1 MKKQACRSWCC
12 VLSKGPI
19 WRLFAASPG
28 SVSCKEGYR
37 WGQGARNH
45 MKQLRLSLLG
55 FGTVG
60 RWLAEALHLRQAWLQ
75 KELDVVMTIVSVAT
89 AHHGFIYRG
98 DGLDIPTLL
107 ELADTRQP
115 LTAHPGVTHW
125 ANILEGLQA
134 TGGDVLAEA
143 TGATL
148 RSGEPG
154 LSYIRAALAHG
165 MHVVTSSKGPM
176 ALAGLDLL
184 FLARAQAVQLRM
196 ESTVMSGTPVLSTIR
211 EGMAGMNIRAIRG
224 LLNGTVNSILSAMA
238 LGRTYAEALAEAQA
252 LGYAESDPTDDVEG
266 DDAVAK
272 TLILATVTFGRA
284 LTPEQVVR
292 RGITTLTREQ
302 MQQALDQG
310 KCIKHVSSL
319 RLLSADGTEVSRAT
333 ANSGSIPTRLEAR
346 VEPQA
351 LPLSDPLA
359 RIDGLLNAI
368 VIQTDTPAE
377 VTVIGPGAGRFQAG
391 QGMLADLIAIAKSR

>member
-1 MKKQACRSWCC
+1 
-12 VLSKGPI
+12 
-19 WRLFAASPG
+19 
-28 SVSCKEGYR
+28 
-37 WGQGARNH
+37 

-75 KELDVVMTIVSVAT
+75 QELDVVMTIVSVAT

-184 FLARAQAVQLRM
+184 SLARAQAVQLRM

-211 EGMAGMNIRAIRG
+211 EGMAGTNIRAIRG
-224 LLNGTVNSILSAMA
+224 VLNGTVNSILSAMA

-272 TLILATVTFGRA
+272 TLILATVAFGRA

-333 ANSGSIPTRLEAR
+333 ANSGSIPTRLEAH